1 MDAKLKEFDN
11 EIQEIPI
18 VIGDEEIRTGEVRH
32 QVRVSSL
39 INVQNYQSQ
48 CRVTVQLLL
57 HVIIQ

>member
-1 MDAKLKEFDN
+1 MDAKLKEYDN

-48 CRVTVQLLL
+48 
-57 HVIIQ
+57 